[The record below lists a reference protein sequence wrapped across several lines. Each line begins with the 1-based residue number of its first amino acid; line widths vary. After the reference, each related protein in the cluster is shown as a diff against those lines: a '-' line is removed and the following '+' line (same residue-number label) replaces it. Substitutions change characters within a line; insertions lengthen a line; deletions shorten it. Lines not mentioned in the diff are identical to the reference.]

1 MALQTYSGLT
11 AEQKTF
17 YERVLL
23 ERLTPTLLYQKYG
36 QAKPMPKNEGDT
48 VCFRRFEGF
57 DAALTPLTEGVA
69 PSGQSL
75 SIKTITATVEQYGD
89 FVEISDKLDMAGIDP
104 VLTEVAKMFGEQAGD
119 TIDKV
124 VRNVVTAGTTVI
136 YPKGR
141 ADRASITAS
150 DILTVSD
157 IKRAVTVLR
166 KNNAKPIDG
175 KYFIGIFSPSQI
187 SDLMEDE
194 DWKEYAIQASLE
206 MYAKGEAGMIH
217 GVKILDSTNVPVVN
231 NGTTDV
237 HLGLII
243 GKDAYGVV
251 DIDGSSKPE
260 MIVKPHGSAGTADPL
275 NQKATSGWKAMLA
288 AVRLNE
294 LAMCRVESA
303 VTL

>member
-23 ERLTPTLLYQKYG
+23 ERLTPNLLYQKYG

-124 VRNVVTAGTTVI
+124 VRNPGGEGATAHQPSPLPEGVSNAAV
-136 YPKGR
+136 G
-141 ADRASITAS
+141 DASA
-150 DILTVSD
+150 LGAAVS
-157 IKRAVTVLR
+157 
-166 KNNAKPIDG
+166 
-175 KYFIGIFSPSQI
+175 
-187 SDLMEDE
+187 
-194 DWKEYAIQASLE
+194 
-206 MYAKGEAGMIH
+206 
-217 GVKILDSTNVPVVN
+217 ST
-231 NGTTDV
+231 
-237 HLGLII
+237 
-243 GKDAYGVV
+243 
-251 DIDGSSKPE
+251 PE
-260 MIVKPHGSAGTADPL
+260 PETWA
-275 NQKATSGWKAMLA
+275 AMLVVL
-288 AVRLNE
+288 AVLGAQMARRRARGNFT
-294 LAMCRVESA
+294 A
-303 VTL
+303 